1 MSTNPTPKH
10 SEETAPD
17 PEEDDLDDLDDV
29 LDSFA
34 AKPNASTT
42 APSTSG
48 PGRPP
53 PAPTSDSAILDPT
66 DPTLSAGTDAAFATD
81 LQSGMASLI
90 SELGENPEM
99 QAQFEAMMA
108 ELVAA
113 GEAPTQEEA
122 IGHVKSASESMPL
135 MPEDLKSGAAGD
147 KKEGGKKE
155 KEESFQDTIKKT
167 MERMQASDTTAKTA
181 TTGSGSAEAGGT
193 SEEQM
198 LAELMKSLGGAGGS
212 ADGSGE
218 EGGEEDFNTML
229 MSMMAQLTNKEIL
242 YEPMKELHEKFPA
255 WMQAHEGTETEA
267 EMGRYREQQRLV
279 GEIVG
284 RFERKG
290 YSDGDEGDR
299 AFIVERMQKMQAQ
312 GSPPPDLVGDMGAAQ
327 DALEGMDA
335 GCPTQ

>member
-1 MSTNPTPKH
+1 MANPPPPSH
-10 SEETAPD
+10 ETAPD

-34 AKPNASTT
+34 SK
-42 APSTSG
+42 PSTKSPPPASG

-53 PAPTSDSAILDPT
+53 PPTASDSAIE
-66 DPTLSAGTDAAFATD
+66 DAPPDLPDLPAD
-81 LQSGMASLI
+81 LQNSMSHLI

-113 GEAPTQEEA
+113 GQADTQEEA
-122 IGHVKSASESMPL
+122 VQHVKSASESMPQ
-135 MPEDLKSGAAGD
+135 MPEEVKQATAGSKAPGD
-147 KKEGGKKE
+147 KQGVSAKG
-155 KEESFQDTIKKT
+155 EESFQDTIRRT
-167 MERMQASDTTAKTA
+167 MERMQASDSTAKTA
-181 TTGSGSAEAGGT
+181 TASGGAEGGSD
-193 SEEQM
+193 EEKM
-198 LAELMKSLGGAGGS
+198 LMDLMKSLGTGEGGGA
-212 ADGSGE
+212 
-218 EGGEEDFNTML
+218 EGGEEDFNSML

-242 YEPMKELHEKFPA
+242 YEPMKELDTKFPA
-255 WMQAHEGTETEA
+255 WMREHEGKEA
-267 EMGRYREQQRLV
+267 ESEMKRYREQQRLV

-284 RFERKG
+284 RFEKEG

-299 AFIVERMQKMQAQ
+299 EFIVERMQKMQSQ

-327 DALEGMDA
+327 DALEGLEG